1 MVSSTWSLRAIVS
14 SRVDSIL
21 IKPIS
26 VLVWNRTSFFQIR
39 KIAITAS
46 KENAFSMPENPKMDP
61 VNRVKNVTIDET
73 SLKRKEH
80 PEQKEMLLNVEDVE
94 ACEEVAVEV
103 VVDPVVT
110 EEDVV
115 ELVVESNVI
124 STGSL
129 AMIRRE

>member
-1 MVSSTWSLRAIVS
+1 
-14 SRVDSIL
+14 
-21 IKPIS
+21 
-26 VLVWNRTSFFQIR
+26 
-39 KIAITAS
+39 
-46 KENAFSMPENPKMDP
+46 MPENPKTGL
-61 VNRVKNVTIDET
+61 VNRVKNATIDET

-80 PEQKEMLLNVEDVE
+80 LDQKEMLLNVVDVE

-103 VVDPVVT
+103 VVDPVAT

-129 AMIRRE
+129 AMIRRELKQWTRRRAAAPTTGAHSRTK

>member
-1 MVSSTWSLRAIVS
+1 MVPSTWSLRAIVS

-26 VLVWNRTSFFQIR
+26 VLVWNRTSIFQIR

-46 KENAFSMPENPKMDP
+46 KENVFLMPENPKTGL
-61 VNRVKNVTIDET
+61 VNRVKNATIDET

-80 PEQKEMLLNVEDVE
+80 LDQKEMLLNVADVE

-103 VVDPVVT
+103 VVDPVAT

>member
-1 MVSSTWSLRAIVS
+1 M
-14 SRVDSIL
+14 
-21 IKPIS
+21 
-26 VLVWNRTSFFQIR
+26 
-39 KIAITAS
+39 
-46 KENAFSMPENPKMDP
+46 MPENPKTDP

-124 STGSL
+124 STGNL